1 MKVLIVLGTRPEA
14 IKFAPVIR
22 ALKETA
28 IETIVCVSGQHK
40 EMLQPMLDLFGII
53 PDNTLNTMTP
63 GQSLNILASKIFS
76 EIDAVI
82 EQHNPDWIL
91 VQGDTTT
98 AMTAGLAAFHK
109 KIKVGHIEAGL
120 RTGDLNNP
128 FPEEANRSILSR
140 IAKLHFAPTVYARDA
155 LLREG
160 VQKDNIIVTGNTV
173 VDAVNLALS
182 IAKNKL
188 NSNILIKYLGDTLPQ
203 PMILITCHRRENFG
217 SVLENICYMIR
228 RLCTR
233 YPNYHWVFPV
243 HLNPN
248 VKEPVYRLLS
258 NIENLSLLPPV
269 DYLTS
274 LQLIASSCLVVTD
287 SGGIQEEA
295 PSFGIPVVVMRS
307 FTERMEGMY
316 AGVAS
321 LAGQEPAAIEAEI
334 DKWLSLVELPEA
346 LIQKVSPY
354 GDGKAS
360 DRIIKGLLDQTT
372 DEFIFSVPAR

>member
-1 MKVLIVLGTRPEA
+1 
-14 IKFAPVIR
+14 
-22 ALKETA
+22 
-28 IETIVCVSGQHK
+28 
-40 EMLQPMLDLFGII
+40 
-53 PDNTLNTMTP
+53 
-63 GQSLNILASKIFS
+63 
-76 EIDAVI
+76 
-82 EQHNPDWIL
+82 
-91 VQGDTTT
+91 
-98 AMTAGLAAFHK
+98 
-109 KIKVGHIEAGL
+109 
-120 RTGDLNNP
+120 
-128 FPEEANRSILSR
+128 
-140 IAKLHFAPTVYARDA
+140 
-155 LLREG
+155 
-160 VQKDNIIVTGNTV
+160 
-173 VDAVNLALS
+173 
-182 IAKNKL
+182 
-188 NSNILIKYLGDTLPQ
+188 
-203 PMILITCHRRENFG
+203 MILITCHRRENFG

-274 LQLIASSCLVVTD
+274 LQLIAGSCLVVTD

>member
-1 MKVLIVLGTRPEA
+1 
-14 IKFAPVIR
+14 
-22 ALKETA
+22 
-28 IETIVCVSGQHK
+28 
-40 EMLQPMLDLFGII
+40 
-53 PDNTLNTMTP
+53 
-63 GQSLNILASKIFS
+63 
-76 EIDAVI
+76 
-82 EQHNPDWIL
+82 
-91 VQGDTTT
+91 
-98 AMTAGLAAFHK
+98 MTAGLAAFHK

-140 IAKLHFAPTVYARDA
+140 IATLHFAPTVYARDA

-182 IAKNKL
+182 ISKNKL
-188 NSNILIKYLGDTLPQ
+188 NSNILIKYLGDALPQ

-274 LQLIASSCLVVTD
+274 LQLIAGSCLVVTD